1 MHLRLFE
8 LARDHLT
15 TKGIQVLGGIIS
27 PVNDAYE
34 KKSLT
39 VKSSHRVNMVNLALQ
54 NYDFVKCSKWE
65 AEQTYWTR
73 TRTAL
78 DEYKSQIIKAMK
90 SDSQS
95 YELIPGLSSAADV
108 PRLLLVCGGDL
119 LETFST
125 PGLWQDEDITEIVK
139 NYGLVVISREGSNP
153 EKYVYEHDILH
164 KYKENIHLVTE
175 RVPNDISSTRIRRC
189 IQRGESI
196 RFLVP
201 DPVIEYIH
209 TNNLYHEVSSKS
221 ENDEIK

>member
-1 MHLRLFE
+1 MTSTVLLACGSFNPPTNMHLRLFE

-78 DEYKSQIIKAMK
+78 DEYKSQVCQCIAPTQVHLEKK
-90 SDSQS
+90 G
-95 YELIPGLSSAADV
+95 YIPPV
-108 PRLLLVCGGDL
+108 
-119 LETFST
+119 
-125 PGLWQDEDITEIVK
+125 
-139 NYGLVVISREGSNP
+139 N
-153 EKYVYEHDILH
+153 
-164 KYKENIHLVTE
+164 
-175 RVPNDISSTRIRRC
+175 RV
-189 IQRGESI
+189 
-196 RFLVP
+196 
-201 DPVIEYIH
+201 
-209 TNNLYHEVSSKS
+209 
-221 ENDEIK
+221 